1 MTVPSARGRRT
12 AVAKRGIDPR
22 RVPTHLP
29 IPLHLRQQGRAVRD
43 GQGGIGGQHLLV
55 DAGQVAA
62 RIDAELIGEHPPA
75 FREHPQRLSVPSAA
89 VQRDHQQPAHPLP
102 QRVIRH
108 HGRQVGHDLLVAAKR
123 QQDVGPLFRGRGAQ
137 LTETHP
143 LRLRERPGHPGERDT
158 PPQRERRVERDHRA
172 GQVTS
177 LAQLAGPAEILLEG
191 HRVRLAGHQVKHV
204 SSSGGD
210 QHPAWPAQRTVGLD
224 DPAQAGHVGVDA
236 TLGADRGI
244 LSPDRIDQLAP
255 GYHPVCPHR
264 QDAKHSLLPR
274 LPHR

>member
-1 MTVPSARGRRT
+1 MTAGKARRVERQLGRHRRDHALGPGPPA
-12 AVAKRGIDPR
+12 AVAERGTEPR
-22 RVPTHLP
+22 RVAVERH
-29 IPLHLRQQGRAVRD
+29 QGRAVRG

-75 FREHPQRLSVPSAA
+75 FGEHPQRLGVPSAA

-102 QRVIRH
+102 QRMIRH
-108 HGRQVGHDLLVAAKR
+108 HGRQVGHDLLVPAKR

-137 LTETHP
+137 LAEPHP

-172 GQVTS
+172 GQVTG
-177 LAQLAGPAEILLEG
+177 LAQLAGPAQVLLEG

-204 SSSGGD
+204 AGPGRD
-210 QHPAWPAQRTVGLD
+210 QDPARPAQRPVGFD

-236 TLGADRGI
+236 ALGAGRGI
-244 LSPDRIDQLAP
+244 LPPDGIDQLAP
-255 GYHPVCPHR
+255 GYHPVRPHR
-264 QDAKHSLLPR
+264 
-274 LPHR
+274 